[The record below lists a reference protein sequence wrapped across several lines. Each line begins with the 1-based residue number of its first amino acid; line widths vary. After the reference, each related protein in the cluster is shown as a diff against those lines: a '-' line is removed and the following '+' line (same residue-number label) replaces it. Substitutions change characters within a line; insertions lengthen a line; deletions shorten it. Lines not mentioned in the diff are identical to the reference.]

1 METDLSAWKLTY
13 WVGLLG
19 RGVIGGSPDCNQRR
33 INHPYSRLSPH
44 LNSYVPVKRTCLN
57 AYACSV
63 PYPIAVNSSA

>member
-19 RGVIGGSPDCNQRR
+19 RGVIGGSPDCNRRR

-44 LNSYVPVKRTCLN
+44 PNSYVPGQAHL
-57 AYACSV
+57 
-63 PYPIAVNSSA
+63 P